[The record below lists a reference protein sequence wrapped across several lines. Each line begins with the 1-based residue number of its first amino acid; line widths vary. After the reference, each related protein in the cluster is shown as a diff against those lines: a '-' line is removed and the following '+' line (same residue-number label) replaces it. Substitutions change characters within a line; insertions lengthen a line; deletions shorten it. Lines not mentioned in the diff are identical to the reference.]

1 MTKRELVELSPSLGA
16 PARNMAKQVLG
27 RGGPD
32 QGGVF
37 ARLEEKWEVVGGGA
51 GGGLEEDGGWKESR
65 RGGTVLRSV

>member
-27 RGGPD
+27 RGEPER
-32 QGGVF
+32 GGVF
-37 ARLEEKWEVVGGGA
+37 ARLEEKWEVGGGGA
-51 GGGLEEDGGWKESR
+51 GGLEEDGGWKESR